1 VATAAK
7 NSHTILIVDDEYA
20 IRFLCRVNLELD
32 GYRVLEAAEVAEAR
46 QLIASEHVDVVLLD
60 LHVGRERTDDLLAEL
75 RRRKPP
81 MPVALVTG
89 STDVLAPDRP
99 EADAVLAKP
108 FAPDELTATVRRLTA
123 LTTAER

>member
-7 NSHTILIVDDEYA
+7 NSHTILIVDDEPA

-32 GYRVLEAAEVAEAR
+32 GYRVLEAGTVAQAR
-46 QLIASEHVDVVLLD
+46 TQLETERVDVVLLD
-60 LHVGRERTDDLLAEL
+60 LHIGSERTDALLEEL
-75 RRRKPP
+75 RRGLPP
-81 MPVALVTG
+81 IPVALVTG
-89 STDVLAPDRP
+89 SADLGSPDRP

-108 FAPDELTATVRRLTA
+108 FAVEELTDTVRRLTA

>member
-1 VATAAK
+1 M
-7 NSHTILIVDDEYA
+7 
-20 IRFLCRVNLELD
+20 NLELD

-46 QLIASEHVDVVLLD
+46 RLIASEHVDVVLLD